1 MWIDDVLAGARARG
15 PVEGTRTRPLRSFS
29 GALARTR
36 AMGLNPIIAELKM
49 ASPSGFRASVDPA
62 LYVRAVSGAAAFSVV
77 TEPIAFGGSYGLLRL
92 VASASE
98 LPILMKDFVVSED
111 QVRAAW
117 TLGADAVL
125 LIVRLL
131 SDAELRRLHSAV
143 RSTGMEALVEVHDE
157 RDLERALGL
166 HPRMIGVNARDL
178 VTLGMD
184 RDAQLRLLRMIPSGT
199 LRVAESG
206 IAGAE
211 DVRALRAAGA
221 DAFLVGTALM
231 RNPGLLGEL
240 MRARGHRY
248 LYGWFNHPLM

>member
-1 MWIDDVLAGARARG
+1 
-15 PVEGTRTRPLRSFS
+15 
-29 GALARTR
+29 
-36 AMGLNPIIAELKM
+36 
-49 ASPSGFRASVDPA
+49 
-62 LYVRAVSGAAAFSVV
+62 AAAFSVV
-77 TEPIAFGGSYGLLRL
+77 TGPIAFGGSYGLLRL

-166 HPRMIGVNARDL
+166 RPRMIGVNARDL

-248 LYGWFNHPLM
+248 LYGLYGW